1 MRMGVVARLDMP
13 MAIKLARNVIE
24 FLIKNGVEV
33 SIDTS
38 LADKVPEFK
47 DLARDLKEMDVD
59 IILTIGGD
67 GTILRTQSFIE
78 GKKIPLLG
86 VNMGT
91 VGFLTEIDPKNVFQE
106 LEEVLQGNYIIEER
120 TQLDV
125 YHHGKLPSAL
135 NEVVMMTREPAKMLH
150 IQILVDDEVVEE
162 LRADGIIVATPSGST
177 AYSMSAGGPIVD
189 PRVEAFIIVP
199 ICPFKLSARPLVVS
213 DESKIRIKLLK
224 KGKKAIAVVDGQ
236 FKEEINYMEE
246 LIFQKSKNKA
256 YFVRLTKNFYK
267 KVREKLIEGGITPSK
282 E

>member
-24 FLIKNGVEV
+24 FLIENGVEV

-59 IILTIGGD
+59 IILTLGGD

-106 LEEVLQGNYIIEER
+106 LEEVLQGNYITEER

-135 NEVVMMTREPAKMLH
+135 NEVVMITREPAKMLH
-150 IQILVDDEVVEE
+150 IQILVDDEVVKE

-199 ICPFKLSARPLVVS
+199 ICPFKLSARPLVAS
-213 DESKIRIKLLK
+213 DESEIRIKLLK

-246 LIFQKSKNKA
+246 LVFRKSKNKA